1 MVRAMHAFS
10 RAQYFSRG
18 GGTED
23 YGVPI
28 NAVDML
34 RTWFDFTYVSYRA
47 LHNMGYEVA
56 DEQIRDVY
64 YFWRV
69 VGRVLGIPH
78 DLLEGLDDHDS
89 SEETVAAL
97 SMVAG
102 EPNDDSRALVDAL
115 VDAAAGQLAV
125 VLQLPKEPLAERTQA
140 HIRIIHGD
148 ELADQ
153 LEVPRRSIQVA
164 EMLSVPLAR
173 QAFNFLQM
181 LPAERQR
188 EIAANEVMIAQLLQM
203 TDDGESAYE
212 TAPSEGATSPA
223 P

>member
-1 MVRAMHAFS
+1 MVPAMHAFS
-10 RAQYFSRG
+10 RAQYFSRD

-34 RTWFDFTYVSYRA
+34 RTWCDFTYVSYRA

-56 DEQIRDVY
+56 DEQIRDVC

-69 VGRVLGIPH
+69 VGRVLGFAH
-78 DLLEGLDDHDS
+78 DLLEGLDDH
-89 SEETVAAL
+89 ETVAAL
-97 SMVAG
+97 GMVAG
-102 EPNDDSRALVDAL
+102 EPNSDSRALVDAL
-115 VDAAAGQLAV
+115 VDAAAEQLAV

-140 HIRIIHGD
+140 HIRIIYGD

-173 QAFNFLQM
+173 QTFNFQQM

-188 EIAANEVMIAQLLQM
+188 EIAANEAMMAQLLQM
-203 TDDGESAYE
+203 TEDGESAYE
-212 TAPSEGATSPA
+212 TVPTEAATSPA
-223 P
+223 S

>member
-10 RAQYFSRG
+10 RAQHLSRD

-23 YGVPI
+23 HGVPI
-28 NAVDML
+28 NGVDML

-56 DEQIRDVY
+56 DEQIRDVC

-69 VGRVLGIPH
+69 VGRVLGIAH
-78 DLLEGLDDHDS
+78 DLLEGLDDHES

-97 SMVAG
+97 GMVAG
-102 EPNDDSRALVDAL
+102 EPNNDSRALVDAL
-115 VDAAAGQLAV
+115 VNTAAEQLAV

-153 LEVPRRSIQVA
+153 LQVPRRSIQVA

-173 QAFNFLQM
+173 QTFNFQQM
-181 LPAERQR
+181 LPA
-188 EIAANEVMIAQLLQM
+188 
-203 TDDGESAYE
+203 
-212 TAPSEGATSPA
+212 
-223 P
+223 